1 MVYHFLKYMR
11 GGLSVERPRISTTVF
26 ESRAE
31 SLEGIQ
37 NCCGDKHVVCSWLG
51 MGSCVYGSSWVGKLV
66 EGAGGPGIK
75 EVGVRLSG
83 MGESVGGEFISV
95 GM

>member
-1 MVYHFLKYMR
+1 
-11 GGLSVERPRISTTVF
+11 
-26 ESRAE
+26 
-31 SLEGIQ
+31 
-37 NCCGDKHVVCSWLG
+37 